1 MKIAIIIP
9 NTKESAR
16 LPDKNRI
23 LRKYT
28 LEYLNE
34 ELERVKDIFGG
45 EVVIQIFELR
55 NRKVPVDTSAD
66 HKLNFKITPIYC
78 PDKVSGDMKPLL
90 NYFDEISGADLKIL
104 LQLTQPKKRA
114 LLIAD
119 VIKEAISGDERL
131 ITSFVNLPFEK
142 WRILNPDLTNWNEA
156 IRKEEC
162 SFNLYDGAIY
172 GYRESAQLWAHD
184 KEKKMILNYKGAVMD
199 IDFKEDLE
207 RFLKEIKE

>member
-1 MKIAIIIP
+1 MKIDILIP
-9 NTKESAR
+9 NSKESVR
-16 LPDKNRI
+16 LPNKNRI
-23 LRKYT
+23 LRRYT

-34 ELERVKDIFGG
+34 ELERVKEIFGD
-45 EVVIQIFELR
+45 EVVIRIIELR

-66 HKLNFKITPIYC
+66 HKLNFKITPLYC
-78 PDKVSGDMKPLL
+78 PDEVSGDMKPLL
-90 NYFDEISGADLKIL
+90 QYFDAISNSDYKIL

-119 VIKEAISGDERL
+119 VIKEALSGEERL

-142 WRILNPDLTNWNEA
+142 WRILNDELSNWHEE
-156 IRKEEC
+156 IRKEDS

-172 GYRESAQLWAHD
+172 GFKNSGLLWAHQ

-199 IDFKEDLE
+199 IDFKEDLD
-207 RFLKEIKE
+207 RFIKEIKE